1 MVNTDRLCMGCMN
14 DNGGEKVCPICGYD
28 SSEDNSAEQLAVGT
42 WLNAN
47 RYLIGR
53 AIEESGD
60 SVTYIA
66 WDNDNNAVVNIK
78 EYFPEG
84 LAVRSRDRLT
94 VNPADGKALPYTQG
108 MEEFASLF
116 AKLGK
121 MPKSS
126 AILHVI
132 DEFEA
137 NGTVYAVQSTV
148 SGTTLKAFLIKNGGI
163 LKWEQLK
170 PLIMPLIAT
179 VRELGDAGI
188 VHRGISPENIIV
200 GRDGKLRL
208 SGFCIK
214 QARTAYTDFASQ
226 LYPGYAAPEQYL
238 ENDQYG
244 VSCDVY
250 ALGAIVFRC
259 LVGIVPPD
267 AKDRLMNDKLSI
279 PAKITETVPRG
290 VLVSIANALKVDKNE
305 RIPSVERFYRM
316 LESVSSSV
324 ISLSD
329 IRKEEPEKAKKNG
342 ASKALYIVIS
352 SAITAVIIV
361 GLLVAA
367 YFILDIDFNNMFA
380 SSTPTQGSSSSL
392 EFPEPSS
399 SEEQIIEPGQTLYDV
414 PDLIGQKYTDIAPD
428 LTLNYSHFKFVVAG
442 RQYSSTVAKGCV
454 CAQSIEAGAE
464 YPRGTAISVYI
475 SAGSETI
482 TMPNLAGKT
491 IEEAKEIMFEE
502 GFYFDNLTFRKKDS
516 SKVNP
521 GYVCDSSVKY
531 GEKVSVNEPI
541 VIYYREHEDT
551 SDVSSSSQ
559 GTDSLQR
566 NR

>member
-28 SSEDNSAEQLAVGT
+28 SSLDNAAEQLAVGT

-47 RYLIGR
+47 RYLVGR
-53 AIEESGD
+53 TIEENGD

-78 EYFPEG
+78 EYFPAG
-84 LAVRSRDRLT
+84 LCVRSRDRLT

-108 MEEFASLF
+108 MDEFVNLF
-116 AKLGK
+116 TKLGK
-121 MPKSS
+121 MPKST
-126 AILHVI
+126 AILHII
-132 DEFEA
+132 DGFDA
-137 NGTVYAVQSTV
+137 NGTVYAVQTTV
-148 SGTTLKAFLIKNGGI
+148 SGTTLKAFLIKNGGV

-179 VRELGDAGI
+179 VQELGEAGI

-208 SGFCIK
+208 TGFCIK
-214 QARTAYTDFASQ
+214 QARTSYTEFASQ
-226 LYPGYAAPEQYL
+226 LYTGYAAPEQYL

-290 VLVSIANALKVDKNE
+290 VLVSIANALKVDKSE

-316 LESVSSSV
+316 LEAVSSSV
-324 ISLSD
+324 VTLSD
-329 IRKEEPEKAKKNG
+329 IRHEEPEKAKKKG
-342 ASKALYIVIS
+342 GFKAFYIGIS
-352 SAITAVIIV
+352 SAITAVIII

-367 YFILDIDFNNMFA
+367 YFLLDIDFGNLFS
-380 SSTPTQGSSSSL
+380 SSTPAQGSSSSL
-392 EFPEPSS
+392 ELPEPSS
-399 SEEQIIEPGQTLYDV
+399 SEEQIIEPGQTLYKV
-414 PDLIGQKYTDIAPD
+414 PYLVGQKYTDIAPD
-428 LTLNYSHFKFVVAG
+428 LTLNYSHFKFVVVG
-442 RQYSSTVAKGCV
+442 RQHSSTVAKGSV
-454 CAQSIEAGAE
+454 CSQSVEAE
-464 YPRGTAISVYI
+464 SEHPRDTVISLYV
-475 SAGSETI
+475 SAGPETI
-482 TMPNLAGKT
+482 TMPNLTGKT
-491 IEEAKEIMFEE
+491 IEEAKDTLFEA
-502 GFYFDNLTFRKKDS
+502 GFYWDNITLRKKDS
-516 SKVNP
+516 SKVDP
-521 GYVCDSSVKY
+521 GYVCDSSVKF
-531 GEKVSVNEPI
+531 GDKISVNDPI
-541 VIYYREHEDT
+541 VIYYREYEEPADEPAN
-551 SDVSSSSQ
+551 
-559 GTDSLQR
+559 TDSNTSSR
-566 NR
+566 TN

>member
-47 RYLIGR
+47 RYLVGR
-53 AIEESGD
+53 VIEESGD

-78 EYFPEG
+78 EYFPAG
-84 LAVRSRDRLT
+84 LCVRSRDRLT

-108 MEEFASLF
+108 MDEFVNLF
-116 AKLGK
+116 TKLGK
-121 MPKSS
+121 MPKSA

-132 DEFEA
+132 DGFDA

-148 SGTTLKAFLIKNGGI
+148 SGTTLKAFLIKNGGV

-214 QARTAYTDFASQ
+214 QARTLYTDFKSQ
-226 LYPGYAAPEQYL
+226 LYTGYTAPEQYL

-244 VSCDVY
+244 ISCDVY
-250 ALGAIVFRC
+250 ALGAIIFRC

-279 PAKITETVPRG
+279 PAKITEMVPRA
-290 VLVSIANALKVDKNE
+290 VLVSVANALKVDKSE

-316 LESVSSSV
+316 LEAVSSSV
-324 ISLSD
+324 VTLSD
-329 IRKEEPEKAKKNG
+329 IRQEEPVKAKKKG
-342 ASKALYIVIS
+342 GSKARYIAIS

-361 GLLVAA
+361 GLLVGA
-367 YFILDIDFNNMFA
+367 YFLLDIDFGNLFSN
-380 SSTPTQGSSSSL
+380 STPTQGSSSSL
-392 EFPEPSS
+392 KLPEPSS

-428 LTLNYSHFKFVVAG
+428 LTLNYSHFKFVVVG
-442 RQYSSTVAKGCV
+442 RQHSSTVAKGSVCV
-454 CAQSIEAGAE
+454 QSIEAGSE
-464 YPRGTAISVYI
+464 HPRDTVISLYI
-475 SAGSETI
+475 SAGPEMI
-482 TMPNLAGKT
+482 VMPNLTGKT
-491 IEEAKEIMFEE
+491 IEQAKDILFEY
-502 GFYFDNLTFRKKDS
+502 GFYFDNITFRKKDS
-516 SKVNP
+516 SKVDP
-521 GYVCDSSVKY
+521 GFICDSSVRF
-531 GEKVSVNEPI
+531 GDKVSVNDPI
-541 VIYYREHEDT
+541 VIYYRENEEPADQT
-551 SDVSSSSQ
+551 PPTDSNTSSQ
-559 GTDSLQR
+559 T
-566 NR
+566 N

>member
-14 DNGGEKVCPICGYD
+14 DNGGENVCPICGYD
-28 SSEDNSAEQLAVGT
+28 SSEDNAAEQLAVGT

-47 RYLIGR
+47 RYLVGR
-53 AIEESGD
+53 VTEENGD

-94 VNPADGKALPYTQG
+94 VNPADDKALPFTQG
-108 MEEFASLF
+108 MDEFVNLF
-116 AKLGK
+116 SKLSK
-121 MPKSS
+121 MPKST
-126 AILHVI
+126 AILHIV
-132 DEFEA
+132 DGFRE
-137 NGTVYAVQSTV
+137 NGTVYAVESTV
-148 SGTTLKAFLIKNGGI
+148 SGTPLKAFLIKNGGV

-179 VRELGDAGI
+179 VRELGEAGI

-208 SGFCIK
+208 TGFCIK

-238 ENDQYG
+238 ENDEYG

-290 VLVSIANALKVDKNE
+290 VLVSVANALKVDKSE

-316 LESVSSSV
+316 LEAVSSSV
-324 ISLSD
+324 VSLSD
-329 IRKEEPEKAKKNG
+329 IRHEEPEKTKKKG
-342 ASKALYIVIS
+342 GSKALYVGIS

-367 YFILDIDFNNMFA
+367 YFILDIDFGTLFA
-380 SSTPTQGSSSSL
+380 TSSPTQAPSSSL
-392 EFPEPSS
+392 ELPLPSS
-399 SEEQIIEPGQTLYDV
+399 SEEQVIEPGQTLYDV
-414 PDLIGQKYTDIAPD
+414 PDLIGQKYTDIVAD
-428 LTLNYSHFKFVVAG
+428 LTLNYSHFKFVVVG
-442 RQYSSTVAKGCV
+442 RQHSATVAKGCV
-454 CAQSIEAGAE
+454 CSQSIEAGAE
-464 YPRGTAISVYI
+464 YPRDTVISLYI
-475 SAGSETI
+475 SAGPETI
-482 TMPNLAGKT
+482 SMPNLTGKT
-491 IEEAKEIMFEE
+491 IEEAKDTLFEA
-502 GFYFDNLTFRKKDS
+502 GFYFDNITFRKKDS
-516 SKVNP
+516 SKVDP
-521 GYVCDSSVKY
+521 GYVCDSSVNF
-531 GEKVSVNEPI
+531 GEKVSVNDPI
-541 VIYYREHEDT
+541 VIYYREYEDPST
-551 SDVSSSSQ
+551 ESYVDSSA
-559 GTDSLQR
+559 SLQT
-566 NR
+566 N